1 MKRIAFVSIAL
12 AMFIATTST
21 QSLAGTLTNA
31 RAQHVLS
38 SFLRPGQVK
47 VNGVREIPQQNAA
60 MVDLT
65 ITNFVYNLPKND
77 AITAYAMGPGGGQ
90 RTYSGKATATFIHYT
105 DGRWVLNRIDAP
117 FGSYPDLNMN
127 VP

>member
-1 MKRIAFVSIAL
+1 MKRISLIGIGLVML
-12 AMFIATTST
+12 IATMST
-21 QSLAGTLTNA
+21 PSLAGTLTNA

-38 SFLRPGQVK
+38 AFLNTGKVQ

-60 MVDLT
+60 TADLT
-65 ITNFVYNLPKND
+65 LTNFVYLLPKND

-90 RTYSGKATATFIHYT
+90 RTYSGKASATFIRYT

-117 FGSYPDLNMN
+117 FGSYPDLNMD

>member
-1 MKRIAFVSIAL
+1 M
-12 AMFIATTST
+12 
-21 QSLAGTLTNA
+21 
-31 RAQHVLS
+31 
-38 SFLRPGQVK
+38 

-60 MVDLT
+60 VADLT
-65 ITNFVYNLPKND
+65 LTNFVYNLPKND

-90 RTYSGKATATFIHYT
+90 RTYSGTATATFIHYT
-105 DGRWVLNRIDAP
+105 NGRWVLNRIDAP